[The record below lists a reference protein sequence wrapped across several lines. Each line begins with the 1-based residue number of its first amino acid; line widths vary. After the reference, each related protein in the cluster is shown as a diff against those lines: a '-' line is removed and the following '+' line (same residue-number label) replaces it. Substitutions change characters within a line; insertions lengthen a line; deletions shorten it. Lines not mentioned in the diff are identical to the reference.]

1 MKQIIS
7 TQKII
12 IQENN
17 IDAPEEDIMFE
28 DDLLDLEEDFDDENE
43 EPLNGSDEDE
53 NEQDYRN
60 F

>member
-43 EPLNGSDEDE
+43 EPLNGSDED
-53 NEQDYRN
+53 
-60 F
+60 